1 MYSIRIRPRI
11 RAFSNYT
18 VDEIITRYKK
28 IIDSDKYPFQ
38 AKFVDR
44 HLFVTCKSEQTSI
57 WSPELT
63 LDLDENYLK
72 DDEFSDYKEP
82 TLVKGY
88 ISPNPSVW
96 AFFVFSYVGF
106 GFLFLGFLVYGT
118 SQMMLDQPT
127 QILWY
132 ALGSLVLIAVVFIG
146 SQIGQRLGE
155 QQTDRLLQFVSE
167 GLANNGENKKQV
179 TSN

>member
-1 MYSIRIRPRI
+1 MSSIRIRPRI

-18 VDEIITRYKK
+18 EDELISKYEK
-28 IIDSDKYPFQ
+28 IIDSGKYPFQ
-38 AKFVDR
+38 AKFVTH
-44 HLFVTCKSEQTSI
+44 HLFVKCESGKTSI

-63 LDLDENYLK
+63 LDVVENYLK
-72 DDEFSDYKEP
+72 EDEHLNQQEP

-96 AFFVFSYVGF
+96 AFFIFSYVGF
-106 GFLFLGFLVYGT
+106 GLLFLGSLVYGT

-127 QILWY
+127 QMMWY
-132 ALGSLVLIAVVFIG
+132 VLGSLLGMVAVFIA

-155 QQTDRLLQFVSE
+155 EQTNLLLQFVDD
-167 GLANNGENKKQV
+167 GLE
-179 TSN
+179 